1 LGRFKDLKGAGDGQR
16 MKVSRPRGTKNPKW
30 DKLEDSNA
38 GIKTSKQRKALG
50 RWRTLKILHED

>member
-1 LGRFKDLKGAGDGQR
+1 

-38 GIKTSKQRKALG
+38 GIKTSKQPKALG